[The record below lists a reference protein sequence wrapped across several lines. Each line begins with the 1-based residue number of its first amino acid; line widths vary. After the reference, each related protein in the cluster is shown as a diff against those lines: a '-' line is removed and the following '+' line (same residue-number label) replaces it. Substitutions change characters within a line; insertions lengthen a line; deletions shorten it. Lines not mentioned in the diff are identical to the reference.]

1 MIRSLESDSRA
12 STVGDQFT
20 KRLSTH
26 RGGVI
31 MLSEWLHME
40 PWIQGSHETKN
51 EPVVDEGQ
59 LLSRPKK
66 AFFKAQK
73 DTPESDRHTV

>member
-1 MIRSLESDSRA
+1 
-12 STVGDQFT
+12 
-20 KRLSTH
+20 
-26 RGGVI
+26 

-51 EPVVDEGQ
+51 EPVADEGQ
-59 LLSRPKK
+59 LLSRQKK
-66 AFFKAQK
+66 AFVKAQK